1 MLLAALAPALT
12 VLLLQSPPSTKA
24 MEAETEQFL
33 ALETRLSGAIQMKNA
48 ATLQE
53 LVAKDFTFSLSLEGR
68 PPEVMNR
75 EEWLKATAYY
85 TLNGFELR
93 HVAVRKFGDT
103 AVVRLQPT
111 RQAQVGTTV
120 DRSGEFAVVDVW
132 TKDGDAWKLSAR
144 FLSRPDVVKR

>member
-1 MLLAALAPALT
+1 
-12 VLLLQSPPSTKA
+12 
-24 MEAETEQFL
+24 
-33 ALETRLSGAIQMKNA
+33 
-48 ATLQE
+48 
-53 LVAKDFTFSLSLEGR
+53 
-68 PPEVMNR
+68 MNR
-75 EEWLKATAYY
+75 EEWLKVTAYY

-93 HVAVRKFGDT
+93 YPAVRKFGDT

-111 RQAQVGTTV
+111 RQAQVGATV